1 MEKYLFMSKTVL
13 VTGSSGFIG
22 PHIVEKCL
30 DQGWL
35 VKCVDLISP
44 EREVSHRNKKNIIFL
59 KKDVRDLDLSDLK
72 GVDYIAHM
80 AFVTNIPNSVLKP
93 IETTKDNIDMTAILL
108 KKATEAKIKKVIFP
122 STASLYGNNQIP
134 WIEDMK
140 ADPIEPYSWQKLS
153 CEYLCK
159 MWTIRYSLPTTV
171 LRLFQVFGENPRKDS
186 ALYAFINAKKNKTP
200 ITLTETTAQSAFKT
214 GRRDFIYVKDVAS
227 AFVSA
232 MVSEKTGN
240 GETLNIG
247 TGEMTTMENI
257 AKAIGGE
264 IKFIPKRSF
273 EVDAHQANMEKCY
286 KYLDWKHTV
295 EVKSWLKEYCKI

>member
-1 MEKYLFMSKTVL
+1 MIKKVI

-30 DQGWL
+30 DQGWI
-35 VKCVDLISP
+35 VKCVDLVIP
-44 EREVSHRNKKNIIFL
+44 EREIKHKNLNNLIFIN
-59 KKDVRDLDLSDLK
+59 KDVRELDTNDLH

-80 AFVTNIPNSVLKP
+80 AFITNIPNSILNP
-93 IETTKDNIDMTAILL
+93 IDTTRNNIEMTAILL
-108 KKATEAKIKKVIFP
+108 KKASEANIKKFIFP
-122 STASLYGNNQIP
+122 STASLYGSNQIP
-134 WIEDMK
+134 WTEDMS

-159 MWTIRYSLPTTV
+159 MWTKRYNLSTSI

-186 ALYAFINAKKNKTP
+186 ALFAFINAKKKKIP

-214 GRRDFIYVKDVAS
+214 GRRDFIYVKDIAD

-232 MVSEKTGN
+232 MISDKTGK
-240 GETLNIG
+240 GEILNIG
-247 TGEMTTMENI
+247 SGQMTTMEDV

-273 EVDAHQANMEKCY
+273 EVDAHLASMKKTFE
-286 KYLDWKHTV
+286 YLNWKPRINV
-295 EVKSWLKEYCKI
+295 ETWLKEYCKF